1 MGSREVTM
9 EIKYAAVFASVQA
22 GGESVTSVCER
33 LQISRKSYYKYLARF
48 CSDGLEGLQPRSRR
62 PLTSPTETP
71 PPMVELIVKARADLA
86 VEGWDNGAL
95 SIFYRLLREAEQPP
109 SWRTIHRV
117 LVRQGLVRAEPR
129 KRPRS
134 SRHRFE
140 FPAPDDCWQIDAF
153 GYLLAGGESVVIFE
167 VKDDCSRAQIANLG
181 WTAEDTLGAWE
192 CLARGIDDFGKP
204 HLLLSDNSLAF
215 TGKAHN
221 RIVLVE
227 KNLMALGIKPITSRP
242 HHPQTCGK
250 NERGHQTVQRW
261 LAAQP
266 TAATLAELQALLD
279 RYQQEYNNRPHQGLD
294 PNQTPLERRIAA
306 ARHTPNPVRPE
317 EPTLVRHC
325 TVKQRG
331 FVNWDGRRIGVGAE
345 LAGRML
351 LVFATGDHLLIFY
364 RHHLVRELTID
375 RSRSYQRLA
384 EPRRRDSN
392 RDQLQL
398 ELNLQTHA
406 SAAPR
411 DGWGRPTAAPIRL
424 PRGATEAPE
433 SRAAAG
439 RRPAIAS
446 ATLESGG
453 AAPLPSA
460 RRHPTT
466 NQLSPMS

>member
-1 MGSREVTM
+1 MGIKEVTM
-9 EIKYAAVFASVQA
+9 ETKYAAVFAAVQA
-22 GGESVTSVCER
+22 GGESVTSVCDR

-48 CSDGLEGLQPRSRR
+48 ESDGLEGLQPRSRR
-62 PLTSPTETP
+62 PLRSPTETP
-71 PPMVELIVKARADLA
+71 PPMVGLIVKARADLA

-95 SIFYRLLREAEQPP
+95 SIFNRLLREGEQPP
-109 SWRTIHRV
+109 VWRTIHRV
-117 LVRQGLVRAEPR
+117 LVREGLVRAEPK

-167 VKDDCSRAQIANLG
+167 VKDDCSRAQIANLA

-192 CLARGIDDFGKP
+192 CLARGIDDFGRP

-221 RIVLVE
+221 TIVLVE
-227 KNLMALGIKPITSRP
+227 KNLMALGIKPITARP

-250 NERGHQTVQRW
+250 NERGHQTLQRW
-261 LAAQP
+261 LAARP
-266 TAATLAELQALLD
+266 PAATLAELQALLD
-279 RYQQEYNNRPHQGLD
+279 RYQSEYNNRPHQGLD

-306 ARHTPNPVRPE
+306 ARHTPNPIRPE

-331 FVNWDGRRIGVGAE
+331 YLNWDGMRIGVGAE

-351 LVFATGDHLLIFY
+351 LVFGTGDHLLIFY

-375 RSRSYQRLA
+375 RNRSYQRLA

-398 ELNLQTHA
+398 ELNLQTRA
-406 SAAPR
+406 AAAPR
-411 DGWGRPTAAPIRL
+411 DGGGRPTPAPIRL
-424 PRGATEAPE
+424 PRGVAEAPE

-439 RRPAIAS
+439 RPIVIAS

-453 AAPLPSA
+453 AAPLHSA
-460 RRHPTT
+460 RRLPTT
-466 NQLSPMS
+466 DKLLPMS

>member
-1 MGSREVTM
+1 MGSKEVTM
-9 EIKYAAVFASVQA
+9 EIKYAAVFGSVQG
-22 GGESVTSVCER
+22 GGESVSSVCAR
-33 LQISRKSYYKYLARF
+33 LGISRQSYYKYLARF
-48 CSDGLEGLQPRSRR
+48 DGEGLEGLQPRSRR
-62 PLTSPTETP
+62 PLSSPNVTP
-71 PPMVELIVKARADLA
+71 PAMVELIVKARADLVA
-86 VEGWDNGAL
+86 EGWDNGAL
-95 SIFYRLLREAEQPP
+95 SIFYRLLRDGEQPP
-109 SWRTIHRV
+109 AWRTIHRV
-117 LVRQGLVRAEPR
+117 LVRQGLVVPQPK

-134 SRHRFE
+134 SRRRFE
-140 FPAPDDCWQIDAF
+140 FSAPDDCWQIDAF
-153 GYLLAGGESVVIFE
+153 GYLLAAGESVVVFE

-181 WTAEDTLGAWE
+181 WTSEDTLGAWE
-192 CLARGIDDFGKP
+192 CLARGIDDFGRP
-204 HLLLSDNSLAF
+204 RLLLSDNSLAF

-221 RIVLVE
+221 SIVLVE
-227 KNLMALGIKPITSRP
+227 KNLMALGVKPITSRP

-250 NERGHQTVQRW
+250 NERGHQTLQHW
-261 LAAQP
+261 LAARS
-266 TAATLAELQALLD
+266 TAATLAELQILLD

-306 ARHTPNPVRPE
+306 VRHTANPVRPE
-317 EPTLVRHC
+317 EPTAVRHC

-331 FVNWDGRRIGVGAE
+331 FLNWDGIRIGVGAE

-406 SAAPR
+406 SAVPR
-411 DGWGRPTAAPIRL
+411 DGRGRPTAAPIRL
-424 PRGATEAPE
+424 PRGAAEAPE

-453 AAPLPSA
+453 AAPLHSA
-460 RRHPTT
+460 RRLPTT
-466 NQLSPMS
+466 NQLSAMS

>member
-1 MGSREVTM
+1 MGTKEVTM

-22 GGESVTSVCER
+22 GGESVSSVCAR
-33 LQISRKSYYKYLARF
+33 LGISRQSYYKYLVRF
-48 CSDGLEGLQPRSRR
+48 NREGLEGLQPRSRR
-62 PLTSPTETP
+62 PLRSPTATP
-71 PPMVELIVKARADLA
+71 SPMVELITKTRADLA
-86 VEGWDNGAL
+86 SEGWDNGAL
-95 SIFYRLLREAEQPP
+95 SIFYRLVREGERPP
-109 SWRTIHRV
+109 AWRTIHRV
-117 LVRQGLVRAEPR
+117 LVRQGLVLPQPK

-153 GYLLAGGESVVIFE
+153 GYLLAAGESVVVFE

-181 WTAEDTLGAWE
+181 WTSEDALGAWE

-204 HLLLSDNSLAF
+204 RLLLSDNSLAF

-250 NERGHQTVQRW
+250 NERGHQTLQRW

-279 RYQQEYNNRPHQGLD
+279 RYQQQYNNRPHQGLD

-306 ARHTPNPVRPE
+306 ARHTPTPVRLDE
-317 EPTLVRHC
+317 ATQVRHC

-331 FVNWDGRRIGVGAE
+331 FLNWDGQRIGVGAE

-375 RSRSYQRLA
+375 RNRSYQRLA

-398 ELNLQTHA
+398 ELNLQTCA

-411 DGWGRPTAAPIRL
+411 AGSGRPTAAPNRL
-424 PRGATEAPE
+424 PRGAAGAPE

-439 RRPAIAS
+439 RRAAIAS
-446 ATLESGG
+446 ATLESRG
-453 AAPLPSA
+453 AAPLHSA
-460 RRHPTT
+460 RRLPTT
-466 NQLSPMS
+466 HQLSPMS

>member
-1 MGSREVTM
+1 MGTKEVTM
-9 EIKYAAVFASVQA
+9 ETKYAAVFASVQA
-22 GGESVTSVCER
+22 GGESVTSVCAR
-33 LQISRKSYYKYLARF
+33 LGISRKSYYKYLGRF
-48 CSDGLEGLQPRSRR
+48 ASEGLEGLRPRSRR
-62 PLTSPTETP
+62 PLSSPAATP
-71 PPMVELIVKARADLA
+71 PEMVALIIKARADLA
-86 VEGWDNGAL
+86 AEGWDNGAL
-95 SIFYRLLREAEQPP
+95 SIFYRLLRDGAQPP
-109 SWRTIHRV
+109 VWRSIHRV
-117 LVRQGLVRAEPR
+117 LIRQGLVIAEPK

-153 GYLLAGGESVVIFE
+153 DYQLAGGESAVIFE
-167 VKDDCSRAQIANLG
+167 VKDDCSRTQIANLA
-181 WTAEDTLGAWE
+181 WTVEDTLGAWE

-204 HLLLSDNSLAF
+204 YLLLSDNSLAF
-215 TGKAHN
+215 SGKRHN
-221 RIVLVE
+221 MIVLAE

-242 HHPQTCGK
+242 GHPQTCGK
-250 NERGHQTVQRW
+250 NERGHQTLQQW
-261 LAAQP
+261 LAARP
-266 TAATLAELQALLD
+266 TAATLVELQALLD
-279 RYQQEYNNRPHQGLD
+279 RYQQAYNNRPHQSLD

-317 EPTLVRHC
+317 QPSLVRHC
-325 TVKQRG
+325 TAKQGG
-331 FVNWDGRRIGVGAE
+331 FLNWDGLRIAIGRE

-384 EPRRRDSN
+384 EPRRRDAN

-398 ELNLQTHA
+398 ELQTHPKTP
-406 SAAPR
+406 APR
-411 DGWGRPTAAPIRL
+411 DGWGRPTPAPTRL
-424 PRGATEAPE
+424 PRGVAEAPE
-433 SRAAAG
+433 SRAATG
-439 RRPAIAS
+439 RRPAIAA

-453 AAPLPSA
+453 AAPLHSA

>member
-1 MGSREVTM
+1 MGSKEVTM
-9 EIKYAAVFASVQA
+9 EIKYAAVFGSVQA
-22 GGESVTSVCER
+22 GGESVSSVCAR
-33 LQISRKSYYKYLARF
+33 LGISRQSYYKYLARF
-48 CSDGLEGLQPRSRR
+48 DGEGLEGLQPRSRR
-62 PLTSPTETP
+62 PLSSPNVTP
-71 PPMVELIVKARADLA
+71 PPMVELIVKARADLVA
-86 VEGWDNGAL
+86 EGWDNGAL
-95 SIFYRLLREAEQPP
+95 SIFYRLLRDGEQPP
-109 SWRTIHRV
+109 AWRTIHRV
-117 LVRQGLVRAEPR
+117 LVRQGLVVPQPK

-134 SRHRFE
+134 SRRRFE

-153 GYLLAGGESVVIFE
+153 GYLLAAGESVVVFE

-181 WTAEDTLGAWE
+181 WTSEDAQGAWE
-192 CLARGIDDFGKP
+192 CLARGIDDFGRP
-204 HLLLSDNSLAF
+204 RLLLSDNSLAF

-221 RIVLVE
+221 SIVLVE
-227 KNLMALGIKPITSRP
+227 KNLMALGVKPITSRP

-250 NERGHQTVQRW
+250 NERGHQTLQHW
-261 LAAQP
+261 LAARP
-266 TAATLAELQALLD
+266 PAATLAELQMLLD

-306 ARHTPNPVRPE
+306 VRHTPNLVRPE
-317 EPTLVRHC
+317 EPTVVRHC

-331 FVNWDGRRIGVGAE
+331 FLNWDGLRIGVGAE
-345 LAGRML
+345 LAGRKL

-392 RDQLQL
+392 RNQLQL
-398 ELNLQTHA
+398 ELNLQNHV

-453 AAPLPSA
+453 AAPLHSA
-460 RRHPTT
+460 RRLPTT
-466 NQLSPMS
+466 NQLSAMS

>member
-1 MGSREVTM
+1 MGTKEVTM
-9 EIKYAAVFASVQA
+9 ETKYAAVFALVQA
-22 GGESVTSVCER
+22 GGESVTSVCDR
-33 LQISRKSYYKYLARF
+33 LQISRKSYYKYLARLE
-48 CSDGLEGLQPRSRR
+48 SDGLEGLQPRSRR
-62 PLTSPTETP
+62 PSTSPTATP
-71 PPMVELIVKARADLA
+71 PPMVELIVRARADLA

-95 SIFYRLLREAEQPP
+95 SIFNRLLREGVQPP
-109 SWRTIHRV
+109 VWRTIHRV
-117 LVRQGLVRAEPR
+117 LVRQGLVRAEPK

-134 SRHRFE
+134 SRRRFE

-153 GYLLAGGESVVIFE
+153 GYLLAAGESVVIFE
-167 VKDDCSRAQIANLG
+167 VKDDCSRAQVANLA

-221 RIVLVE
+221 TIVLVE
-227 KNLMALGIKPITSRP
+227 KNLMALGVKPITARP

-250 NERGHQTVQRW
+250 NERGHQTLQRW
-261 LAAQP
+261 LAARP
-266 TAATLAELQALLD
+266 TAGTLAELQALLD
-279 RYQQEYNNRPHQGLD
+279 RYQTEYNNRPHQGLD

-306 ARHTPNPVRPE
+306 ARHTPNPVRSE

-331 FVNWDGRRIGVGAE
+331 FLNWDGMRIGVGAE

-398 ELNLQTHA
+398 ELNLQTRA
-406 SAAPR
+406 AAAPR
-411 DGWGRPTAAPIRL
+411 DGGGRPTPAPSDCPGAPQRL
-424 PRGATEAPE
+424 P
-433 SRAAAG
+433 SQG
-439 RRPAIAS
+439 RPQAV
-446 ATLESGG
+446 
-453 AAPLPSA
+453 
-460 RRHPTT
+460 
-466 NQLSPMS
+466 QQ

>member
-1 MGSREVTM
+1 MGTKEVTM
-9 EIKYAAVFASVQA
+9 EMKYAAVFASVQA
-22 GGESVTSVCER
+22 GGESVSSVCAR
-33 LQISRKSYYKYLARF
+33 LGISRQSYYKYLARF
-48 CSDGLEGLQPRSRR
+48 DSEGLEGLQPRSRR
-62 PLTSPTETP
+62 PLTSPTATP
-71 PPMVELIVKARADLA
+71 PPMVELITKARADLA
-86 VEGWDNGAL
+86 AEGWDNGAL
-95 SIFYRLLREAEQPP
+95 SIFYRLLREGEQPP
-109 SWRTIHRV
+109 AWRTIHRV
-117 LVRQGLVRAEPR
+117 LVRQGLVIPQPK

-153 GYLLAGGESVVIFE
+153 GYLLAGGESVVVFE
-167 VKDDCSRAQIANLG
+167 VKDDCSRTQIANLG
-181 WTAEDTLGAWE
+181 WTSEDTLGAWE

-204 HLLLSDNSLAF
+204 RLLLSDNSLAF

-221 RIVLVE
+221 KIVLVE

-250 NERGHQTVQRW
+250 NERGHQTLQHW
-261 LAAQP
+261 LTARP
-266 TAATLAELQALLD
+266 TATTLAELQILLD
-279 RYQQEYNNRPHQGLD
+279 RYQHEYNNRPHQGLD

-306 ARHTPNPVRPE
+306 VRHTPNPVRPD
-317 EPTLVRHC
+317 EPTVVRHC

-331 FVNWDGRRIGVGAE
+331 FLNWDGLRIGVRAE

-364 RHHLVRELTID
+364 RHHLVRELMLD
-375 RSRSYQRLA
+375 RTRSYQKLA
-384 EPRRRDSN
+384 EPRRRDHN

-398 ELNLQTHA
+398 ELKIHPR
-406 SAAPR
+406 APR
-411 DGWGRPTAAPIRL
+411 DGWGRPTPAPTRL

-433 SRAAAG
+433 SRAAVG
-439 RRPAIAS
+439 RPAWIAS

-453 AAPLPSA
+453 AAPLHSA
-460 RRHPTT
+460 RRLPTT

>member
-1 MGSREVTM
+1 MGTKEVTM

-22 GGESVTSVCER
+22 GGESVTSVCAR
-33 LQISRKSYYKYLARF
+33 LGISRKSYYKYLGRF
-48 CSDGLEGLQPRSRR
+48 SNEGLEGLQPRSRR
-62 PLTSPTETP
+62 PLSSPAATP
-71 PPMVELIVKARADLA
+71 PPMVELIMTARAELA

-95 SIFYRLLREAEQPP
+95 SIFYRLLREGAEPP
-109 SWRTIHRV
+109 AWRTIHRV
-117 LVRQGLVRAEPR
+117 LVRQHLVKPEPK
-129 KRPRS
+129 KRPRAS
-134 SRHRFE
+134 YRRFE

-153 GYLLAGGESVVIFE
+153 GYLLSGGEPAVIFE
-167 VKDDCSRAQIANLG
+167 VKDDCSRTQIANLG
-181 WTAEDTLGAWE
+181 WTVEDTVGAWE

-204 HLLLSDNSLAF
+204 RLLLSDNSLAF
-215 TGKAHN
+215 TGRAHS

-250 NERGHQTVQRW
+250 NERGHQTLQQW

-266 TAATLAELQALLD
+266 TAATLGELQTLLD

-306 ARHTPNPVRPE
+306 ARHTPNPVRPD

-325 TVKQRG
+325 TVKTRG
-331 FVNWDGRRIGVGAE
+331 ELSWDGVRIAVGAE

-364 RHHLVRELTID
+364 RHHLVRELTLD
-375 RSRSYQRLA
+375 RRRRYQGLPQ
-384 EPRRRDSN
+384 PRRRDRN
-392 RDQLQL
+392 RDQVQQ
-398 ELNLQTHA
+398 ELQTQP
-406 SAAPR
+406 APR
-411 DGWGRPTAAPIRL
+411 APREGWGRPTPAPKRL
-424 PRGATEAPE
+424 PRGAAEAPE

-439 RRPAIAS
+439 RRPAIAT

-453 AAPLPSA
+453 AAPPHSA

-466 NQLSPMS
+466 NQLLPMS